1 MINGAREFALRWLLE
16 PTKKLEEVQYEY
28 VFRLITRPIDKQT
41 FVVYKA
47 NRDDG
52 ALETHTIENPSTL
65 PIIQADLY
73 TKTSQGRNFIGSI
86 EYFKLVEN
94 NLQEVNLNTY
104 ETNIK
109 YFYTLAPS
117 ATFLYLSSSEKD
129 VEYYY
134 TPDPYGVGVPEEK
147 TLVYTFPSNIYS
159 ADYFSFA
166 ENSYFELQSNGSIS
180 IRYVSYPD
188 YEAIQT
194 TTITGLFP
202 AYYEDTIKYSGKTN
216 SSFSFDACKSSL
228 KNLDD
233 YQESINTPLESEIPS
248 ISYQNTT
255 FAKCSNGL
263 TFDRFMAIAQE
274 TQYFNKNTTIT
285 FEHD

>member
-16 PTKKLEEVQYEY
+16 PTKKVEDVQYEY

-41 FVVYKA
+41 FVAYKGTL
-47 NRDDG
+47 DDG
-52 ALETHTIENPSTL
+52 SLSTHTIEKPSTL

-94 NLQEVNLNTY
+94 NLEEVNLNTY
-104 ETNIK
+104 ETSIK
-109 YFYTLAPS
+109 YFYTLASS
-117 ATFLYLSSSEKD
+117 ATFLNINSFEKEVD
-129 VEYYY
+129 YDYN
-134 TPDPYGVGVPEEK
+134 PDPYGVGVPEEQ
-147 TLVYTFPSNIYS
+147 TNVYTYPSNIYS

-166 ENSYFELQSNGSIS
+166 ENSYFELQYNGSIS
-180 IRYVSYPD
+180 IHYVSYPD
-188 YEAIQT
+188 YEAIET

-216 SSFSFDACKSSL
+216 VSFSFDACKSSL

>member
-1 MINGAREFALRWLLE
+1 MINNPRKFAITWLLE
-16 PTKKLEEVQYEY
+16 PTKKSEDVQYEY
-28 VFRLITRPIDKQT
+28 VFKLITRPIDKQT
-41 FVVYKA
+41 FVTYKVT
-47 NRDDG
+47 DG
-52 ALETHTIENPSTL
+52 RGYIKTHTIETSSTL

-86 EYFKLVEN
+86 EYFKLVKS
-94 NLQEVNLNTY
+94 NLQEINPN

-109 YFYTLAPS
+109 YFYTLASS
-117 ATFLYLSSSEKD
+117 AAFLDLSSFEKT
-129 VEYYY
+129 VEYSYN
-134 TPDPYGVGVPEEK
+134 PDPYGVGVPEEK
-147 TLVYTFPSNIYS
+147 TNVYTYPSNIYS

-166 ENSYFELQSNGSIS
+166 ESSYFKLQYNGSIS
-180 IRYVSYPD
+180 IYYVSYPD

-194 TTITGLFP
+194 RTITGPFP
-202 AYYEDTIKYSGKTN
+202 AYYEDTFNYSGKTN

>member
-1 MINGAREFALRWLLE
+1 MINNPREFAITWLLE
-16 PTKKLEEVQYEY
+16 PTKKSEDVQYEY

-41 FVVYKA
+41 FVAYKTTM
-47 NRDDG
+47 DDG
-52 ALETHTIENPSTL
+52 NLSMHTMETSSTL

-86 EYFKLVEN
+86 EYFKLVKST
-94 NLQEVNLNTY
+94 LQEKNLNTN
-104 ETNIK
+104 ETSIK
-109 YFYTLAPS
+109 YFYTLASS
-117 ATFLYLSSSEKD
+117 AAFLDLSSFEKS
-129 VEYYY
+129 VEYSYN
-134 TPDPYGVGVPEEK
+134 PDPYGVGVPEEK
-147 TLVYTFPSNIYS
+147 TNVYTYPSNIYS

-166 ENSYFELQSNGSIS
+166 ENSYFELQYNGSIS
-180 IRYVSYPD
+180 IYYVSYPD

-194 TTITGLFP
+194 RTATGLFP
-202 AYYEDTIKYSGKTN
+202 YHYEDTFNYSGKTN

>member
-1 MINGAREFALRWLLE
+1 MINNPRKFAITWLLE
-16 PTKKLEEVQYEY
+16 PTKKLEDVQYEY

-41 FVVYKA
+41 FVAYKETM
-47 NRDDG
+47 DG
-52 ALETHTIENPSTL
+52 GFLRTHTIEMPSTL

-73 TKTSQGRNFIGSI
+73 TKTSQGRSLIGSI
-86 EYFKLVEN
+86 EYFKLGKNKLNEL
-94 NLQEVNLNTY
+94 NLDTY
-104 ETNIK
+104 EFNTK
-109 YFYTLAPS
+109 YFYTLEAS
-117 ATFLYLSSSEKD
+117 ATFLHISSSEKE
-129 VEYYY
+129 VEYDYN
-134 TPDPYGVGVPEEK
+134 PDPYGVGVPEEQ
-147 TLVYTFPSNIYS
+147 TNVYTYPSNIFS

-166 ENSYFELQSNGSIS
+166 ENSYFKLYSDGSITL
-180 IRYVSYPD
+180 YHVSYPD

-194 TTITGLFP
+194 ITITGYRP
-202 AYYEDTIKYSGKTN
+202 AYYEDTFKYSGKTN
-216 SSFSFDACKSSL
+216 FSFSFDACKSSL